1 MYFLEID
8 LRINTTINFK
18 DFKYALEK
26 YELDF
31 DWESGFNEFWD
42 TKNDFGRIFETY
54 EIKENLGGRLPL
66 KIVSFNGK
74 SLFNGDIEK
83 FISELKLFVN
93 TLVANGLV
101 ILTTKT
107 LDTLEIISNEKMLNI
122 D

>member
-42 TKNDFGRIFETY
+42 TKNGTFS
-54 EIKENLGGRLPL
+54 KL
-66 KIVSFNGK
+66 K
-74 SLFNGDIEK
+74 
-83 FISELKLFVN
+83 VN
-93 TLVANGLV
+93 QIMTLSCNF
-101 ILTTKT
+101 
-107 LDTLEIISNEKMLNI
+107 
-122 D
+122 

>member
-83 FISELKLFVN
+83 FISELKLFSKYFVGKWVGYFDYEDFRYFGN
-93 TLVANGLV
+93 NFERENV
-101 ILTTKT
+101 
-107 LDTLEIISNEKMLNI
+107 EY
-122 D
+122 

>member
-42 TKNDFGRIFETY
+42 TKNDVGVP
-54 EIKENLGGRLPL
+54 KL
-66 KIVSFNGK
+66 KSCLIYNVYV
-74 SLFNGDIEK
+74 L
-83 FISELKLFVN
+83 
-93 TLVANGLV
+93 
-101 ILTTKT
+101 
-107 LDTLEIISNEKMLNI
+107 
-122 D
+122 